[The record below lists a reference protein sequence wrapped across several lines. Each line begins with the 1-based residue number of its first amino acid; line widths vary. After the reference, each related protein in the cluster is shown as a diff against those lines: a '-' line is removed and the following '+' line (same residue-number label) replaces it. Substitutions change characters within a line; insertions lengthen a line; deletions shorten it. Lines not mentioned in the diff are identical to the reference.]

1 MSSITKVLSTRTTMS
16 KRIYNVWY
24 IDCNGQTQVQP
35 VYAHNEQEAA
45 DAVNEPMIIE
55 VTYGRCNN

>member
-1 MSSITKVLSTRTTMS
+1 MS
-16 KRIYNVWY
+16 KRIFNVWY

-35 VYAHNEQEAA
+35 VLAHNEQEAA

-55 VTYGRCNN
+55 VIK